1 MNPDDF
7 AQRLEMV
14 RGGQCS
20 PEVTAEYAQLNR
32 RWEAG
37 DLSAMDAMIQLLAL
51 PDAFFVSPGSPA
63 PEAA

>member
-14 RGGQCS
+14 QAGQCS
-20 PEVTAEYAQLNR
+20 PEVTAEYAQLNL
-32 RWEAG
+32 RWESG
-37 DLSAMDAMIQLLAL
+37 DLSAVDEMIQLLAL
-51 PDAFFVSPGSPA
+51 PQEFYVAPGSPA

>member
-14 RGGQCS
+14 QAGQCS
-20 PEVTAEYAQLNR
+20 PEVTAEYEQLNR

-37 DLSAMDAMIQLLAL
+37 DLSAMDEMIKLLAL
-51 PDAFFVSPGSPA
+51 PAALFVTPGSQA